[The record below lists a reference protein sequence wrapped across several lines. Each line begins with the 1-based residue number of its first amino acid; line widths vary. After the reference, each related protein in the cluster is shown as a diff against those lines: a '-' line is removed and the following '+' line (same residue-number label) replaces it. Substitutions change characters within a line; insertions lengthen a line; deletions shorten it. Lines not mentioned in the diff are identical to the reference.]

1 MTEVKQ
7 RELEVSL
14 HGEMRYQEPMR
25 RHTSWHAGGYAQ
37 RAYVPFDL
45 ADLSRFLRGHPNN
58 EPITMIGLGS
68 NVLVRDG
75 GLRGTTVLLHRALN
89 ETRIS
94 SAPDGGAVLYVEAGV
109 AAPKVAKFAAR
120 NKLDGAEFFA
130 GIPGTIGGAIAMN
143 SGCYGAE
150 TWDFIVSVT
159 TVDRL
164 GRLRERGPEDYD
176 IGYRSVTLKSNAA
189 NGAFQEHESELSEEW
204 FAAAHFAFPPGETL
218 SSERKIKEMLDRRL
232 VSQPLGQPNAGSV
245 FRNPN
250 GHHAARL
257 IESCGLKGLTIGGA
271 QVSTKHANFIVNL
284 GTATAADIENL
295 IDKVQSV
302 VKQQQGVELQLE
314 IRIIGEKA

>member
-1 MTEVKQ
+1 MAIAIVTGGAAMNQVKH
-7 RELEVSL
+7 RAEDISL

-45 ADLSRFLRGHPNN
+45 ADLSRFLRSHPAG
-58 EPITMIGLGS
+58 EAIRMIGLGS
-68 NVLVRDG
+68 NILVRDG

-89 ETRIS
+89 ETRLS
-94 SAPDGGAVLYVEAGV
+94 AAPDGGGVIYVEAGV
-109 AAPKVAKFAAR
+109 AAPKLARFAAQS
-120 NKLDGAEFFA
+120 KLDGAEFFA

-143 SGCYGAE
+143 AGCYGTE

-164 GRLRERGPEDYD
+164 GRLRERGPEDYE
-176 IGYRSVTLKSNAA
+176 IGYRSVKLKASDAGGPPM
-189 NGAFQEHESELSEEW
+189 GA
-204 FAAAHFAFPPGETL
+204 ETEA
-218 SSERKIKEMLDRRL
+218 SERKIKELLDRRL
-232 VSQPLGQPNAGSV
+232 ATQPIGQPNAGSV
-245 FRNPN
+245 FRNPT

-257 IESCGLKGLTIGGA
+257 IESCGLRGLTIGGA

-284 GTATAADIENL
+284 GTASAADIENL
-295 IDKVQSV
+295 IEKVYSV
-302 VKQQQGVELQLE
+302 VKQQQGIELERE

>member
-1 MTEVKQ
+1 MNQVLHQAEDI
-7 RELEVSL
+7 SL

-25 RHTSWHAGGYAQ
+25 RHTSWNAGGYAQ

-45 ADLSRFLRGHPNN
+45 ADLSRFLRGYPTS
-58 EPITMIGLGS
+58 EAITMIGLGS
-68 NVLVRDG
+68 NVLIRDG

-89 ETRIS
+89 ESRLS
-94 SAPDGGAVLYVEAGV
+94 AAPDGGGVIYAEAGI
-109 AAPKVAKFAAR
+109 AAPKLARFAAK

-143 SGCYGAE
+143 AGCYAAE

-164 GRLRERGPEDYD
+164 GRLRERGPEDYE
-176 IGYRSVTLKSNAA
+176 IGYRSVKLKLKDSTSTTT
-189 NGAFQEHESELSEEW
+189 GAEQDLAEEW
-204 FAAAHFAFPPGETL
+204 FVAAHFAFSSGETL
-218 SSERKIKEMLDRRL
+218 RSEQKIKELLDRRL

-257 IESCGLKGLTIGGA
+257 IESCALKGLTIGGA

-284 GTATAADIENL
+284 GAASAADIENL
-295 IDKVQSV
+295 IEKVRLV
-302 VKQQQGVELQLE
+302 VKQQQGIELE
-314 IRIIGEKA
+314 REVRIMGEKA

>member
-1 MTEVKQ
+1 MSEVKH
-7 RELEVSL
+7 RAEEISL

-45 ADLSRFLRGHPNN
+45 ADLSRFLRGHPAG
-58 EPITMIGLGS
+58 EAITMIGLGS
-68 NVLVRDG
+68 NVLIRDG
-75 GLRGTTVLLHRALN
+75 GLRGTTVLLHRALS
-89 ETRIS
+89 ETRLS
-94 SAPDGGAVLYVEAGV
+94 SAPDGGGVIYAEAGV
-109 AAPKVAKFAAR
+109 AAPKLARFAAQ

-143 SGCYGAE
+143 AGCYGVE

-164 GRLRERGPEDYD
+164 GRLRERAPEDYE
-176 IGYRSVTLKSNAA
+176 IGYRSVKLNVSD
-189 NGAFQEHESELSEEW
+189 AFSPEIESGDDQSTEW
-204 FAAAHFAFPPGETL
+204 FVAAHFAFGPGETAA
-218 SSERKIKEMLDRRL
+218 SERKIKELLDRRL
-232 VSQPLGQPNAGSV
+232 ATQPVGQPNAGSV
-245 FRNPN
+245 FRNPT

-257 IESCGLKGLTIGGA
+257 IESCGLRGLTIGGA

-284 GTATAADIENL
+284 GTASAADIENL

-302 VKQQQGVELQLE
+302 VKQQQGIELERE
-314 IRIIGEKA
+314 IRIIGEKG

>member
-1 MTEVKQ
+1 MNEVKN
-7 RELEVSL
+7 RAEEISL

-45 ADLSRFLRGHPNN
+45 ADLSRFLRGHPAG

-68 NVLVRDG
+68 NILVRDG

-89 ETRIS
+89 ETRLS
-94 SAPDGGAVLYVEAGV
+94 TAPDGGGIIYAEAGV
-109 AAPKVAKFAAR
+109 AAPKLARFAAQ
-120 NKLDGAEFFA
+120 NKLDGAEFLA

-143 SGCYGAE
+143 AGCYGAE

-176 IGYRSVTLKSNAA
+176 IGYRSVMLKARD
-189 NGAFQEHESELSEEW
+189 SELAAEEPTDDHAQEW
-204 FAAAHFAFPPGETL
+204 FVAAHFGFSPGDTAA
-218 SSERKIKEMLDRRL
+218 SERKIKELLDRRL

-257 IESCGLKGLTIGGA
+257 IESCGLRGLTIGGA

-284 GTATAADIENL
+284 GTASAADIENL
-295 IDKVQSV
+295 IEKVQSV
-302 VKQQQGVELQLE
+302 VKQQQGIELERE